1 MFYLILFSSIFTSDR
16 YLYFFLLPFLSL
28 RVTVKLLSLN
38 KSNSFFF
45 FLFLLSGT
53 ASAKGGSYLYKYF
66 VVLNCRAIWAHSFGG
81 RGEKLAVILISLLM
95 TGLFDF
101 SFYSLSIL
109 VFLIFPES
117 YPIHPIVQICECF
130 IILVHNTILL
140 FFKSVVSVTL
150 FSLPVLLHLFFFFS
164 VLSEVCLFY

>member
-1 MFYLILFSSIFTSDR
+1 
-16 YLYFFLLPFLSL
+16 
-28 RVTVKLLSLN
+28 
-38 KSNSFFF
+38 
-45 FLFLLSGT
+45 
-53 ASAKGGSYLYKYF
+53 
-66 VVLNCRAIWAHSFGG
+66 
-81 RGEKLAVILISLLM
+81 M

-117 YPIHPIVQICECF
+117 YPIHPIVQTCECF